1 MNSTEKDVL
10 DLDPFYI
17 NILLLDTKAMVAEKV
32 AERVGAGIFG
42 RSLAAVA
49 SSVISDTIVGQ
60 QVATELIEKI
70 TTATDAIGITC
81 TFEQSFQQGPF
92 LTLKTRVMAIET
104 IQLII
109 ATKGDDYAAKF
120 TRLLAS
126 LVDLGLSET
135 ALPKIRLRIVDM
147 VQSKIMEKFAEKIPA
162 ALEERGILCQVDVV
176 SSALQA
182 EYFFKT
188 LHELNKRVSK

>member
-17 NILLLDTKAMVAEKV
+17 NILLLDTKAMVADKV

-49 SSVISDTIVGQ
+49 SSVISDTTVGQ

-70 TTATDAIGITC
+70 STATDAIGITC

-188 LHELNKRVSK
+188 LHELSKRVSK